1 MGRKGLPKFFDMR
14 VEFIDKATR
23 RDMQQLKVEERNH
36 LIFQMGGALKGI
48 LQGHQVEI
56 IKTVKANG
64 ENAQVSWNPDISAWI
79 ICSKNVGIVIR
90 MIEDIN

>member
-48 LQGHQVEI
+48 L
-56 IKTVKANG
+56 
-64 ENAQVSWNPDISAWI
+64 
-79 ICSKNVGIVIR
+79 
-90 MIEDIN
+90 